1 MARGAHSLAQTDHAP
16 AEHPRLHRHAADQ
29 QSTAICADLPPTSR
43 AKAVHTGRQP
53 TSRAQ
58 SCAYRQAA
66 HQQSTKL
73 CIQAGSPPAEHKAV
87 HTGRQ
92 PTSRAKAVH
101 TGRQPTSRGV
111 VRSVV
116 ERRNLKVFLQA
127 VKPVLKLPSSLLIQ
141 GAHWLAEVPVG
152 GRGIQV
158 QARRGVVSQ
167 HPGKDWILVQVI
179 ECTPGQC
186 VQLHRSNFPSYDLL
200 SWEAF
205 RGFTYKRIA
214 SLSDDRVCFVSL
226 SQKYILGESICTC

>member
-73 CIQAGSPPAEHKAV
+73 CIQAGSPPAEH
-87 HTGRQ
+87 
-92 PTSRAKAVH
+92 KAVH

>member
-29 QSTAICADLPPTSR
+29 QSTAICADLP
-43 AKAVHTGRQP
+43 
-53 TSRAQ
+53 
-58 SCAYRQAA
+58 
-66 HQQSTKL
+66 
-73 CIQAGSPPAEHKAV
+73 
-87 HTGRQ
+87 